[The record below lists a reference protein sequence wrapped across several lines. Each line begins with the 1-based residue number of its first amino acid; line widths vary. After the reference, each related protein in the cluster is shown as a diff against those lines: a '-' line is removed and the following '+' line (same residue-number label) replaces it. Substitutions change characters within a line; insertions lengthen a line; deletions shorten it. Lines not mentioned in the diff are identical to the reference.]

1 MIVILSPSKT
11 LEKIDAKVEPKGTQP
26 QFIDK
31 SKELVERLRKLNVN
45 DIEELMS
52 VSPKLARLN
61 FERFLK
67 WQTPFTQKN
76 STPALLFF
84 KGDVYEGISAD
95 DYTNDDFKF
104 AQEHVRILSGLYG
117 VLRPL
122 DLMQPYRLE
131 MGTKIEVGSNVNLYE
146 FWKEELTKHFNK
158 LLKDDAESTLVNL
171 ASNEY
176 SKALN
181 LKKIDGNVI
190 TPIFKEQK
198 GNTYKTVAIHAKRAR
213 GVMTRFIVKN
223 RIEKVEH
230 LKSFTEEGYV
240 FSPEQS
246 KENDWVFIR

>member
-1 MIVILSPSKT
+1 
-11 LEKIDAKVEPKGTQP
+11 
-26 QFIDK
+26 
-31 SKELVERLRKLNVN
+31 
-45 DIEELMS
+45 
-52 VSPKLARLN
+52 LARLN

-76 STPALLFF
+76 STPALLLF
-84 KGDVYEGISAD
+84 KGDVFEGISAN
-95 DYTNDDFKF
+95 DYTDNDFKF
-104 AQEHVRILSGLYG
+104 AQKHIRILSGLYG

-131 MGTKIEVGSNVNLYE
+131 MGTKIDVGENNNLYE
-146 FWKEELTKHFNK
+146 FWKEMLTKHFNN
-158 LLKDDAESTLVNL
+158 LLKDDAENTLVNL

-176 SKALN
+176 SKALS
-181 LKKIDGNVI
+181 LKKINGNVI

-198 GNTYKTVAIHAKRAR
+198 GNTYKTIAIHAKKAR

-230 LKSFTEEGYV
+230 LKSFTEEGYIY
-240 FSPEQS
+240 SSEHS

>member
-11 LEKIDAKVEPKGTQP
+11 LEKINGKVDPKGTQP
-26 QFIDK
+26 QFLDK
-31 SKELVERLRKLNVN
+31 SKELIERVRELSVN

-52 VSPKLARLN
+52 VSPKLSRLN

-67 WQTPFTQKN
+67 WQTPFTQNN
-76 STPALLFF
+76 STPALLLF

-104 AQEHVRILSGLYG
+104 AQKHVRILSGLYG

-131 MGTKIEVGSNVNLYE
+131 MGTKIDVGDNKNLYE
-146 FWKEELTKHFNK
+146 FWKENLTKHFNK
-158 LLKDDAESTLVNL
+158 LLKDDAENTLVNL

-176 SKALN
+176 SKALS
-181 LKKIDGNVI
+181 LKEVDGNVI

-198 GNTYKTVAIHAKRAR
+198 GNSYKTVAIHAKKAR

-230 LKSFTEEGYV
+230 LKSFTEEGYI

-246 KENDWVFIR
+246 KGNDWVFIR

>member
-11 LEKIDAKVEPKGTQP
+11 LEKINGKVDPKGTQP

-31 SKELVERLRKLNVN
+31 SKELIERFRELSVN

-67 WQTPFTQKN
+67 WQTPFTQNN
-76 STPALLFF
+76 STPALLLF
-84 KGDVYEGISAD
+84 KGDVYEGVSAD

-104 AQEHVRILSGLYG
+104 AQKHVRILSGLYG

-131 MGTKIEVGSNVNLYE
+131 MGTKIDVGDNKNLYE
-146 FWKEELTKHFNK
+146 FWKENLTKHFNK
-158 LLKDDAESTLVNL
+158 LLKDDAENTLVNL

-176 SKALN
+176 SKALS
-181 LKKIDGNVI
+181 LKELDGNVI

-198 GNTYKTVAIHAKRAR
+198 GNTYKTIAIHAKKAR

-230 LKSFTEEGYV
+230 LKSFTEEGYI

-246 KENDWVFIR
+246 KGNDWVFIR

>member
-1 MIVILSPSKT
+1 M
-11 LEKIDAKVEPKGTQP
+11 G
-26 QFIDK
+26 
-31 SKELVERLRKLNVN
+31 
-45 DIEELMS
+45 

-76 STPALLFF
+76 STPALLLF
-84 KGDVYEGISAD
+84 KGDVFEGISAN
-95 DYTNDDFKF
+95 DYTDNDFKF
-104 AQEHVRILSGLYG
+104 AQKHIRILSGLYG

-131 MGTKIEVGSNVNLYE
+131 MGTKIDVGENNNLYE
-146 FWKEELTKHFNK
+146 FWKEMLTKHFNN
-158 LLKDDAESTLVNL
+158 LLKDDAENTLVNL

-176 SKALN
+176 SKALS
-181 LKKIDGNVI
+181 LKKINGNVI

-198 GNTYKTVAIHAKRAR
+198 GNTYKTIAIHAKKAR

-230 LKSFTEEGYV
+230 LKSFTEEGYIY
-240 FSPEQS
+240 SSEHS